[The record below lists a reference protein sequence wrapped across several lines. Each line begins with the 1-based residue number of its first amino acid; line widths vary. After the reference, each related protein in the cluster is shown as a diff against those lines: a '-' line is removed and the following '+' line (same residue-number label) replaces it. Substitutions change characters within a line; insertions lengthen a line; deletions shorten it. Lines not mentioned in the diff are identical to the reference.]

1 MSEDKIETRE
11 VEASLFY
18 SGGTD
23 STASALLAKD
33 IYKKV
38 HLLTFDRGVAYG
50 MASAQRPRTYSDRL
64 IARFGPDKFCHRI
77 ISIREAFKRIFADS
91 FQENLKIYGAHMMGL
106 ICPPCRIAMHTEG
119 IIYNLENK
127 IPVMIDGSTAEQAFE
142 QSPEILQ
149 EYRKLDYEYGIKYSN
164 PIYCAGDKD
173 VRQKLL
179 YDNGIS
185 DHQKFRYAML
195 GGTSDGLMFHKTQP
209 TCVFS
214 PFVGAYYR
222 FLYHLFGNTEEQER
236 RQEVEFAKSR
246 MPYARAYIK
255 EYFDKRN
262 IDVGAIVAEFRRINS
277 SLAEVEPSNI

>member
-1 MSEDKIETRE
+1 MIENT
-11 VEASLFY
+11 VSSHDVDASLFY

-33 IYKKV
+33 IYRKV
-38 HLLTFDRGVAYG
+38 HLLTFDRGVGYG
-50 MASAQRPRTYSDRL
+50 MATPGRPRTYADRL
-64 IARFGPDKFCHRI
+64 IARFGPDKFCHQI
-77 ISIREAFKRIFADS
+77 ISIREPFRRIFADG
-91 FQENLKIYGAHMMGL
+91 FKAHLKEYGAHVMGL
-106 ICPPCRIAMHTEG
+106 ICPPCRIAMHAEG
-119 IIYNLENK
+119 IIYNLENR

-149 EYRKLDYEYGIKYSN
+149 EYRKLDYEYGIQYSN

-173 VRQKLL
+173 ARQKLL
-179 YDNGIS
+179 YDNGVS
-185 DHQKFRYAML
+185 EHAKFQYAML
-195 GGTSDGLMFHKTQP
+195 GGTSDGLMFHRTQP

-246 MPYARAYIK
+246 MPYARAYINEHFEQKDVDVDKIVTEFK
-255 EYFDKRN
+255 E
-262 IDVGAIVAEFRRINS
+262 INS
-277 SLAEVEPSNI
+277 HLQAIETKNL